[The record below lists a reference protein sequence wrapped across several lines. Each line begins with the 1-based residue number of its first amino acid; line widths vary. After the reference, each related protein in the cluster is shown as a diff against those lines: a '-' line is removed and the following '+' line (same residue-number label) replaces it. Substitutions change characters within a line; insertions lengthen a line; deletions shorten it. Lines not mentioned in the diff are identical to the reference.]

1 MIANIGFFI
10 GGFFLT
16 VLILMGL
23 LDATHGTPVSFVSSR
38 GDKEPPPVDDPV
50 FLDTI
55 EIYTT
60 TPIHDGHEF
69 EIFHNGDTTYPRL
82 WADIRAA
89 KRFVVVQ
96 MYYCKKGKVAD
107 QLHDALCDRA
117 RAGVDVLFLHDSFGS
132 SLKGDYVKSLK
143 DAGVE
148 VARFR
153 PMRIHSLHT
162 VRHRAHIRAVVID
175 AEIGYTGGFGID
187 DKWLGD
193 GRTDGH
199 WRDTNVRFTGPAV
212 CQLLGTFGSC
222 WAEATGELI
231 AGRYFSAPKSKAS
244 SGIGGTK
251 GNPSPA
257 QGAQLRSAPSVVAGL
272 LHAVPTVGST
282 DAERFFALSIASS
295 RRTLYITNSYFVP
308 DDDFRR
314 MLTLAAKRG
323 VDVRVLASGPKTDVK
338 STYYAGRAI
347 YTELLKSGVRI
358 YEYTPTVLHAKTMVV
373 DGTWGTIGTMNA
385 DNQSMAFNNESN
397 LLVLDRTFAAALEK
411 LYMEDLKYSKEIT
424 LEEFRKRPLYLRP
437 VEHAAHLVARIL

>member
-1 MIANIGFFI
+1 MIGNIALFLAGFL
-10 GGFFLT
+10 LT

-38 GDKEPPPVDDPV
+38 GDKEAPGVDDPLFV
-50 FLDTI
+50 DTI

-60 TPIHDGHEF
+60 TPLHDGHQI
-69 EIFHNGDTTYPRL
+69 EILPNGDSIYPRL

-89 KRFVVVQ
+89 KRFVAVQ

-117 RAGVDVLFLHDSFGS
+117 RAGVDVLFLHDAFGS

-143 DAGVE
+143 EAGVE

-153 PMRIHSLHT
+153 PVRIQSLNT
-162 VRHRAHIRAVVID
+162 VRHRAHIRAVVVD
-175 AEIGYTGGFGID
+175 AEVGYTGGFGID
-187 DKWLGD
+187 DKWLGN
-193 GRTDGH
+193 GRIEGQ

-212 CQLLGTFGSC
+212 AQLLGTFGSC

-231 AGRYFSAPKSKAS
+231 GGRYFAQKNHSAAAPRSGTESSASMEGSSKMRS
-244 SGIGGTK
+244 S
-251 GNPSPA
+251 S
-257 QGAQLRSAPSVVAGL
+257 SVVAGL

-295 RRTLYITNSYFVP
+295 KRKLYITNSYFVP

-323 VDVRVLASGPKTDVK
+323 VDVRVLTSGPKTDVK

-347 YTELLKSGVRI
+347 YTELLKSGVRV
-358 YEYTPTVLHAKTMVV
+358 YEYMPSMLHAKTMVV
-373 DGTWGTIGTMNA
+373 DGTWGTVGTMNA

-397 LLVLDRTFAAALEK
+397 LLVLDTTFAAALEK
-411 LYMEDLKYSKEIT
+411 LYMEDLTFAKEIM
-424 LEEFRKRPLYLRP
+424 LEEFRKRPWYLRP
-437 VEHAAHLVARIL
+437 VEHGAHLVARIL

>member
-1 MIANIGFFI
+1 
-10 GGFFLT
+10 
-16 VLILMGL
+16 
-23 LDATHGTPVSFVSSR
+23 
-38 GDKEPPPVDDPV
+38 
-50 FLDTI
+50 
-55 EIYTT
+55 
-60 TPIHDGHEF
+60 
-69 EIFHNGDTTYPRL
+69 
-82 WADIRAA
+82 
-89 KRFVVVQ
+89 
-96 MYYCKKGKVAD
+96 
-107 QLHDALCDRA
+107 
-117 RAGVDVLFLHDSFGS
+117 
-132 SLKGDYVKSLK
+132 
-143 DAGVE
+143 
-148 VARFR
+148 
-153 PMRIHSLHT
+153 
-162 VRHRAHIRAVVID
+162 VID
-175 AEIGYTGGFGID
+175 ADIGYTGGFGID

-231 AGRYFSAPKSKAS
+231 GGHYFARKNDKPSTAS
-244 SGIGGTK
+244 GERTTS
-251 GNPSPA
+251 PSSA
-257 QGAQLRSAPSVVAGL
+257 QGAARRSGSSVVAGL

-295 RRTLYITNSYFVP
+295 KRKLYITNSYFVP

-358 YEYTPTVLHAKTMVV
+358 YEYMPTVLHAKTMVV

-397 LLVLDRTFAAALEK
+397 LLVLDTTFASALEK
-411 LYMEDLKYSKEIT
+411 LYMEDLKYSKEII
-424 LEEFRKRPLYLRP
+424 LDEFRKRPWYLRP
-437 VEHAAHLVARIL
+437 VEHGAHLVARIL

>member
-1 MIANIGFFI
+1 MIANIGFFLV
-10 GGFFLT
+10 GFLLT
-16 VLILMGL
+16 VLVLMGL

-38 GDKEPPPVDDPV
+38 GDKEPPGVDDPV

-60 TPIHDGHEF
+60 TPIHDGHEL
-69 EIFHNGDTTYPRL
+69 EILNSGDATYPRL

-89 KRFVVVQ
+89 KRFVAVQ
-96 MYYCKKGKVAD
+96 MYYCAKGKVAD
-107 QLHDALCDRA
+107 QLHEALCERA
-117 RAGVDVLFLHDSFGS
+117 RAGVDVLFLHDAFGS
-132 SLKGDYVKSLK
+132 ALKGDYVKSLK
-143 DAGVE
+143 KAGVE

-153 PMRIHSLHT
+153 PMRIQSLNT
-162 VRHRAHIRAVVID
+162 VRHRAHIRAIVID

-231 AGRYFSAPKSKAS
+231 AGRYFATIGKGSSASVDAQSSQSPPAGAGMKS
-244 SGIGGTK
+244 G
-251 GNPSPA
+251 
-257 QGAQLRSAPSVVAGL
+257 PSVVAGL

-282 DAERFFALSIASS
+282 DAERFFALSIASA

-338 STYYAGRAI
+338 STYHAGRAI
-347 YTELLKSGVRI
+347 YTELLKSGVRV
-358 YEYTPTVLHAKTMVV
+358 YEYMPTVLHAKTMVV
-373 DGTWGTIGTMNA
+373 DGIWGTIGTMNA

-397 LLVLDRTFAAALEK
+397 LLVLDATFAAALER
-411 LYMEDLKYSKEIT
+411 LYMEDLKYSKEIV
-424 LEEFRKRPLYLRP
+424 LDEFRKRPWYWRP
-437 VEHAAHLVARIL
+437 VEHGAHLVARIL

>member
-1 MIANIGFFI
+1 MIGNIALFLAGFL
-10 GGFFLT
+10 LT
-16 VLILMGL
+16 VLVLMGL

-38 GDKEPPPVDDPV
+38 GDKEAPGVDDPL

-60 TPIHDGHEF
+60 TPIHDGHEI
-69 EIFHNGDTTYPRL
+69 EIFHNGDSTYPRL

-107 QLHDALCDRA
+107 QLHEILCDRA

-143 DAGVE
+143 EAGVE

-153 PMRIHSLHT
+153 PMRIQSLNT

-175 AEIGYTGGFGID
+175 AEVGYTGGFGID

-193 GRTDGH
+193 GRTDGQ

-212 CQLLGTFGSC
+212 AQLLGTFGSC

-231 AGRYFSAPKSKAS
+231 AGHYFAQKNQGASSATGEQKSSAPPENRK
-244 SGIGGTK
+244 
-251 GNPSPA
+251 
-257 QGAQLRSAPSVVAGL
+257 LRSGSSVVAGL

-295 RRTLYITNSYFVP
+295 KRKLYITNSYFVP

-358 YEYTPTVLHAKTMVV
+358 YEYMPTVLHAKTMMV
-373 DGTWGTIGTMNA
+373 DDSWGTVGTMNA

-397 LLVLDRTFAAALEK
+397 LLVLDKTFAAALEK

-424 LEEFRKRPLYLRP
+424 LDEFRKRPWYLRP

>member
-1 MIANIGFFI
+1 MIANIGFFL
-10 GGFFLT
+10 GGFLLT
-16 VLILMGL
+16 VLVLMGL

-38 GDKEPPPVDDPV
+38 GDKEPPGADDPL

-60 TPIHDGHEF
+60 TPLHDGHEF
-69 EIFHNGDTTYPRL
+69 EIFHNGDETYPRL

-89 KRFVVVQ
+89 KRFVAVQ
-96 MYYCKKGKVAD
+96 MYYCAKGKVAD
-107 QLHDALCDRA
+107 QLHDVLCDRA
-117 RAGVDVLFLHDSFGS
+117 RAGVDVLFLHDAFGS

-143 DAGVE
+143 AAGVE

-153 PMRIHSLHT
+153 PVRIQTLNK

-175 AEIGYTGGFGID
+175 ADVGYTGGFGID

-193 GRTDGH
+193 GRTDGQ

-212 CQLLGTFGSC
+212 RQLLGTFGSC

-231 AGRYFSAPKSKAS
+231 AGHYFATKKADATR
-244 SGIGGTK
+244 GG
-251 GNPSPA
+251 S
-257 QGAQLRSAPSVVAGL
+257 SVVAGL

-282 DAERFFALSIASS
+282 DAERFFALSIGSAK
-295 RRTLYITNSYFVP
+295 RKLYITNSYFVP

-323 VDVRVLASGPKTDVK
+323 VDVRVIASGPKTDVK
-338 STYYAGRAI
+338 STYHAGRAI
-347 YTELLKSGVRI
+347 YTELLKGGVRV
-358 YEYTPTVLHAKTMVV
+358 YEYMPTVLHAKTMVV
-373 DGTWGTIGTMNA
+373 DDAWGTIGTMNA

-397 LLVLDRTFAAALEK
+397 LLVLDRTFAAELEK
-411 LYMEDLKYSKEIT
+411 LFMEDLEHSKEIT
-424 LEEFRKRPLYLRP
+424 LDEFRKRPWYWRP
-437 VEHAAHLVARIL
+437 VEHGAHLVARIL

>member
-1 MIANIGFFI
+1 MLANIAFFL
-10 GGFFLT
+10 GGFLLT
-16 VLILMGL
+16 VLFLMGL
-23 LDATHGTPVSFVSSR
+23 LDATHGTPVSFVSAR
-38 GDKEPPPVDDPV
+38 GGKEPAGVDDPL

-60 TPIHDGHEF
+60 TPLHDGHEF
-69 EIFHNGDTTYPRL
+69 EIFHNGDQTYPRL

-89 KRFVVVQ
+89 KRFVAVQ
-96 MYYCKKGKVAD
+96 MYYCAKGKVAD
-107 QLHDALCDRA
+107 QLHEVLCDRA
-117 RAGVDVLFLHDSFGS
+117 RAGVDVLFLHDAFGS

-143 DAGVE
+143 AAGVE

-153 PMRIHSLHT
+153 PVRIQTLNK

-175 AEIGYTGGFGID
+175 AEVGYTGGFGID

-193 GRTDGH
+193 GRTDGQ

-231 AGRYFSAPKSKAS
+231 AGHYFAA
-244 SGIGGTK
+244 TK
-251 GNPSPA
+251 GDDKRGGS
-257 QGAQLRSAPSVVAGL
+257 SVVAGL

-295 RRTLYITNSYFVP
+295 KRKLYITNSYFVP

-323 VDVRVLASGPKTDVK
+323 VDVRVIASGPKTDVK

-347 YTELLKSGVRI
+347 YTELLKAGVRV
-358 YEYTPTVLHAKTMVV
+358 YEYMPTVLHAKTMVI
-373 DGTWGTIGTMNA
+373 DGAWGTIGTMNA

-397 LLVLDRTFAAALEK
+397 LLVLDKTFAASLEK
-411 LYMEDLKYSKEIT
+411 LFMEDLEHSKEIT
-424 LEEFRKRPLYLRP
+424 LDEFRKRPLYWRP
-437 VEHAAHLVARIL
+437 VEHGAHLVARIL